1 MVAFQITLQDEH
13 AIIRTDNFYER
24 NDAQFIYELDAG
36 FLIAP
41 HGISRIIERGRV
53 IGYTVSKNIYPYHP
67 EFTLRTLD
75 IALQAVVST
84 GAIGIAFLKWMARV
98 LDVSH
103 ERGIEIKDE
112 DPTKLFE

>member
-1 MVAFQITLQDEH
+1 
-13 AIIRTDNFYER
+13 
-24 NDAQFIYELDAG
+24 
-36 FLIAP
+36 
-41 HGISRIIERGRV
+41 
-53 IGYTVSKNIYPYHP
+53 
-67 EFTLRTLD
+67 
-75 IALQAVVST
+75 VST

>member
-1 MVAFQITLQDEH
+1 
-13 AIIRTDNFYER
+13 ER
-24 NDAQFIYELDAG
+24 NDAQFIYELTRA
-36 FLIAP
+36 FSSPLTAF
-41 HGISRIIERGRV
+41 SRIIERGRV